1 MKRLIVASLSILTLS
16 LATTTA
22 VKAAPQVGY
31 PAKVA
36 VATNSKVAQ
45 TVITPF
51 ELVSRA
57 YQGDYRLQGIP
68 GFGSF
73 ISDSNSGRITAK
85 TLVQAAID
93 AKELSP
99 EMTTDSSYLSD
110 IEQHLFSMGK

>member
-1 MKRLIVASLSILTLS
+1 MNRLIVASLSILTLS
-16 LATTTA
+16 LTTVTA
-22 VKAAPQVGY
+22 VKAAPQVGC

-36 VATNSKVAQ
+36 IATNSKIAQ

-57 YQGDYRLQGIP
+57 YQGDYRLEGIP

-73 ISDSNSGRITAK
+73 ISESHNGRITAK
-85 TLVQAAID
+85 VLVQAAID

-99 EMTTDSSYLSD
+99 DLITDRSYLSG
-110 IEQHLFSMGK
+110 IEQHLFSVGK

>member
-1 MKRLIVASLSILTLS
+1 MKRLIVASLSIIVLS
-16 LATTTA
+16 LATANA
-22 VKAAPQVGY
+22 VKAAPQVVC

-36 VATNSKVAQ
+36 IATNSKVAQ

-51 ELVSRA
+51 NLVSRA

-73 ISDSNSGRITAK
+73 LSESKYGRITAK
-85 TLVQAAID
+85 VLVQAAID

-99 EMTTDSSYLSD
+99 EMITDRSYLSGV
-110 IEQHLFSMGK
+110 EQHLFNLD